1 MTNTSPS
8 NKMKRNNATLQI
20 KFKITN
26 ENKRLEILKQLKQR
40 MMALNNHIKRYTT
53 RQKQYQ
59 QNRMFENSPEKFYSE
74 LRVTRIEVEKVPST
88 DEVASFWRPIFE
100 VEKKINKSSNWLNG
114 YQKFDHC

>member
-8 NKMKRNNATLQI
+8 NKMKRNNATLRI

-59 QNRMFENSPEKFYSE
+59 QNSMFENSPEKFYSE
-74 LRVTRIEVEKVPST
+74 LRGTRIEVEKVPST
-88 DEVASFWRPIFE
+88 DEVESFWHPIFE
-100 VEKKINKSSNWLNG
+100 VEEKLTNPVIG
-114 YQKFDHC
+114 